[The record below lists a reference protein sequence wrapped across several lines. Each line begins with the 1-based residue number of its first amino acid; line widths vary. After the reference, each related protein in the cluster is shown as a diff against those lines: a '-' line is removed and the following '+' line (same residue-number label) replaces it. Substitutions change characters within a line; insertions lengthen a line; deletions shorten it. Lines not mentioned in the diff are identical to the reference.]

1 MKTVIK
7 IILIALIAIL
17 FISCRQYKPVE
28 SKIEA
33 TYLNGEKEIFYYYDM
48 SYNASCK
55 CFTLREGDLYRNSD
69 VIRSGVRSFKIL
81 K

>member
-7 IILIALIAIL
+7 ILAIALLAFL
-17 FISCRQYKPVE
+17 FISCRRDKPVE
-28 SKIEA
+28 TQIEV
-33 TYLNGEKEIFYYYDM
+33 TYANGQKEAFYYYDM

-55 CFTLREGDLYRNSD
+55 CFVLDEGDLHRGST